1 MKKPVLAKSEDR
13 AILAKHHP
21 YSGEPEEWIRSA
33 ISFDFF
39 IDWRN
44 YEVQNEIW
52 VKRLLE
58 VGETPPITGIEA
70 YLQYYDS
77 SFEDTMYFAKRYSR
91 DLHYFLIHDYQN
103 WKDDSSILYDLH
115 CREEKWICET
125 MSLGDIKQRIY
136 HLSGGE
142 TKMGPK
148 GLIYSTSNL
157 EAELSKTNYLWPG
170 DVDGIILTKTDKRPY
185 AILEYR
191 KHTRSTLPES
201 VYHYYMSGKDRRKYD
216 RLQLLKDSINSELKL
231 IVVTYPVLEGQKNL
245 LLESVQVDV
254 LRGKMEIEDSRLCP
268 VPVKKG
274 DNQAYKWTIQQMV
287 CR

>member
-13 AILAKHHP
+13 TILAKHHP

-44 YEVQNEIW
+44 YKVQNEIW

-70 YLQYYDS
+70 YLQCYDS
-77 SFEDTMYFAKRYSR
+77 SFEDTMYFAQRFSR
-91 DLHYFLIHDYQN
+91 DLHYFLINDYQN
-103 WKDDSSILYDLH
+103 WKEDDSILYDLH
-115 CREEKWICET
+115 CREGKWICET
-125 MSLGDIKQRIY
+125 RSLGDIKQRIC

-142 TKMGPK
+142 TKIGSK

-157 EAELSKTNYLWPG
+157 EAQLSKTNYLWPG

-191 KHTRSTLPES
+191 KHTRNTPPES
-201 VYHYYMSGKDRRKYD
+201 VYYYYMSGKDRRKYD
-216 RLQLLKDSINSELKL
+216 RLQLLKDSIDSALKL
-231 IVVTYPVLEGQKNL
+231 IVVTYPVLEGEKNL

-254 LRGKMEIEDSRLCP
+254 LRGKMKIEDSRFCP

-287 CR
+287 CK